1 MDATSKH
8 KEDNMM
14 QHSRLLTEHLQ
25 ARPEIRV
32 GCYASPLGHVLIGTV
47 DEASATTET
56 TSVETLNSSTSTATT
71 YVETLNSST
80 SAAVCLI
87 ALYDNPVSA
96 EVARAE
102 ILSRYPDAE
111 LVWGAS
117 TLHDRIMDVLGNWGT
132 GDRFDGGPIPVKVRG
147 TAFQRK
153 VWAGLCAMEIGEQK
167 SYGEL
172 ASRVGHPAAV
182 RAVGTA
188 VGQNPVSVLIPCH
201 RIVRADGAIGQYH
214 WGVDRKKHLLRLESG
229 TSLS

>member
-47 DEASATTET
+47 DEASATTATSSLEAVT
-56 TSVETLNSSTSTATT
+56 TSAAA
-71 YVETLNSST
+71 
-80 SAAVCLI
+80 AAVCLI

-102 ILSRYPDAE
+102 VLSRYPDAE

-117 TLHDRIMDVLGNWGT
+117 TFHDRIMDVLGNWGT
-132 GDRFDGGPIPVKVRG
+132 GDRFDGGTIPVKLRG

-214 WGVDRKKHLLRLESG
+214 WGSDRKKHLLGLESG
-229 TSLS
+229 TSSV